1 MSIYAG
7 TMSILLTLEPL
18 ADTDNSNVHHPE
30 QTQCETTNAFG
41 LQRSAPDNSNVHHQE
56 NKKGETTKA
65 FRLQRSGHGVL

>member
-1 MSIYAG
+1 MGEVTVSIYAG

-18 ADTDNSNVHHPE
+18 ADT
-30 QTQCETTNAFG
+30 
-41 LQRSAPDNSNVHHQE
+41 DNSNVHHQE